1 MKSVCLCLVACVATS
16 AIAQHH
22 IGISQDLGLRDS
34 GVIDVVDEC
43 FELTSSGKPDE
54 SLAKLEVFNRSH
66 SVSGKEEQAALLL
79 MKADALLVKSK
90 NAETPEIKRILES
103 LQSAYR
109 DSRAMAMMRKTK
121 KLHELIDGG
130 PQSIKALAG
139 AKTATEAAGLL
150 KTFLQANLS
159 KVAAPNVFAM
169 TRAFLEKWGDSPDAL
184 DTTMDVLNVLQGC
197 ESETLA
203 YEIAKLAAKK
213 PLFMASSR
221 FLLKH
226 ANLSCLGRKFV
237 DASWSLNLLDKMK
250 LSDSEYAEYALF
262 RAIYTRDQGNQKVA
276 LDWIA
281 LAKRFAEKSN
291 HELITQ
297 QVEALTRPG
306 ASLDAN
312 PEGVEI
318 PETSNVRV
326 FAALGGVSVFG
337 VLGYHFYTSR
347 RLRKKHQRVN

>member
-66 SVSGKEEQAALLL
+66 AVSGKEEQAALLL

-130 PQSIKALAG
+130 PQSIKAL
-139 AKTATEAAGLL
+139 TCLVRP
-150 KTFLQANLS
+150 TF
-159 KVAAPNVFAM
+159 
-169 TRAFLEKWGDSPDAL
+169 
-184 DTTMDVLNVLQGC
+184 
-197 ESETLA
+197 
-203 YEIAKLAAKK
+203 I
-213 PLFMASSR
+213 
-221 FLLKH
+221 
-226 ANLSCLGRKFV
+226 
-237 DASWSLNLLDKMK
+237 
-250 LSDSEYAEYALF
+250 
-262 RAIYTRDQGNQKVA
+262 
-276 LDWIA
+276 
-281 LAKRFAEKSN
+281 
-291 HELITQ
+291 
-297 QVEALTRPG
+297 
-306 ASLDAN
+306 
-312 PEGVEI
+312 
-318 PETSNVRV
+318 
-326 FAALGGVSVFG
+326 
-337 VLGYHFYTSR
+337 
-347 RLRKKHQRVN
+347 